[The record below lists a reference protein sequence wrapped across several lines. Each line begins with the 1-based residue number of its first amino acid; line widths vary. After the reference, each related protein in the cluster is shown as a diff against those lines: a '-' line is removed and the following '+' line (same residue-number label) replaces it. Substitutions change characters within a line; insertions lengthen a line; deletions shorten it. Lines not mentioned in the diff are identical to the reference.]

1 MKKPFFYHSYFALF
15 LITILSLFNS
25 NKSYAQANPKYGMLS
40 FNKAINISEKQSMLI
55 QRMAKD
61 YLYAL
66 DNPQNKTV
74 LKDLLTSKIIFEK
87 QNQILKNNS
96 SSTLVKNRIEAVENI
111 WDNFKKLIEK
121 KPSYENA
128 KKIINTNTLLLNAS
142 EKIALFISG
151 EANQANK
158 EISHNANFLERD
170 ANLKK
175 VIIISGRQRMLAQR
189 LALYYLAKNKN
200 LINKNS
206 KKTLEKTYDE
216 METLNTPL
224 LISDFDSDMVDE
236 KIAETLTIW
245 DSLKKENLKSKKY
258 SNNEIYKTTNKLTKA
273 YNKITS
279 LYEHTKF

>member
-1 MKKPFFYHSYFALF
+1 
-15 LITILSLFNS
+15 
-25 NKSYAQANPKYGMLS
+25 
-40 FNKAINISEKQSMLI
+40 
-55 QRMAKD
+55 MAKD

-224 LISDFDSDMVDE
+224 LISDFDSDMVDG